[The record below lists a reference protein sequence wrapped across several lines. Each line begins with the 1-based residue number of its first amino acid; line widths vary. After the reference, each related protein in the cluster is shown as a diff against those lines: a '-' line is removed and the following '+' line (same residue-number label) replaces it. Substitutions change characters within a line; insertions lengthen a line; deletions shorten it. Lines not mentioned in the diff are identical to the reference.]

1 MASIWGSI
9 FEQYGCTRRLQAYKE
24 QQTTWSAVG
33 PEGQCDLSKQC
44 VSCYLCK
51 SQVFHRIFLANSIT
65 LTSRISSGLLGP
77 RNIRRTSIPKL
88 QISHHGPSLL
98 RHEMCAATTGGGH
111 WNCCGMGRYYPSH
124 FNPTILASTLLV
136 DMGPTSG
143 ALFPGVPI
151 ILAISLGDFS
161 TPTTSGWLARSWAP
175 ALSRCTAESKSASW
189 TRHLPST
196 GHLHLMTSWHLQHW
210 RMSTLLAAEW
220 ERKQVNSHF
229 LLVHSTVYKRQIG
242 LWKYAYGSI
251 KDTGIFKA

>member
-9 FEQYGCTRRLQAYKE
+9 LEQYGCTRRLQAYKE

-51 SQVFHRIFLANSIT
+51 SQEFHRIFLANSIT

-124 FNPTILASTLLV
+124 FNRTILASNLLV

-161 TPTTSGWLARSWAP
+161 THTTSGWLARSWAP

-229 LLVHSTVYKRQIG
+229 LLVHSTAYKRQIG
-242 LWKYAYGSI
+242 LWKICLWKY
-251 KDTGIFKA
+251 